1 MPASMGESVE
11 RYEARREAAPAVIIA
26 SVVWLLLA
34 LVSWKEGWEL
44 VELRWWTWLVLAVPG
59 LLLCADLLLGVR
71 RAGFANTRGASLV
84 LLGVIVLGN
93 LVGVVLL
100 VAALVTTSG
109 GNLGGGQLLFTAA
122 AIWTAN
128 VIVFGMCYWDIDDG
142 GPFERAR
149 NERSTPD
156 FQFPQD
162 ENPQLAREGWRPQ
175 VWDYLFVS
183 LTSAT
188 AFSPTDSM
196 PLTLKAKLL
205 VGVESIVS
213 LVLVVLV
220 TARAVNVLG
229 S

>member
-1 MPASMGESVE
+1 MHGTSESAA
-11 RYEARREAAPAVIIA
+11 RYEARREAASAMIIA
-26 SVVWLLLA
+26 SGVLAVLA

-44 VELRWWTWLVLAVPG
+44 VDLPWWTWLVLAVPG
-59 LLLCADLLLGVR
+59 FLLCADLWLGARSLGFAGTRTASLALLG
-71 RAGFANTRGASLV
+71 T
-84 LLGVIVLGN
+84 IVLGN
-93 LVGVVLL
+93 VLGL
-100 VAALVTTSG
+100 VALVSALVSTSSDA
-109 GNLGGGQLLFTAA
+109 LGGGQLLFTAA
-122 AIWTAN
+122 GIWIAN

-142 GPFERAR
+142 GPFERASHDR
-149 NERSTPD
+149 KTPD

-162 ENPQLAREGWRPQ
+162 ENPGLAREGWRPQ

-205 VGVESIVS
+205 VGVESVVS

-220 TARAVNVLG
+220 TARAVNVLD

>member
-1 MPASMGESVE
+1 MPEATSESAA
-11 RYEARREAAPAVIIA
+11 RYEARREAASAVIIA
-26 SVVWLLLA
+26 ALVLLLLA
-34 LVSWKEGWEL
+34 LMSWKAGWQL
-44 VELRWWTWLVLAVPG
+44 VELPWWTWLVLAVPG
-59 LLLCADLLLGVR
+59 LLLCADLWLGAR
-71 RAGFANTRGASLV
+71 RVGFAATRAASLV

-93 LVGVVLL
+93 LVGVGLL
-100 VAALVTTSG
+100 VAALVTTSSDQ
-109 GNLGGGQLLFTAA
+109 LGGGQLLFTAA

-128 VIVFGMCYWDIDDG
+128 VIVFGMCFWDIDDG

-149 NERSTPD
+149 HERTTPD

-162 ENPQLAREGWRPQ
+162 ENPQLARTDWRPR

>member
-1 MPASMGESVE
+1 MDPPSESAA
-11 RYEARREAAPAVIIA
+11 RYETRREAASAMIIA
-26 SVVWLLLA
+26 AGVLLALA
-34 LVSWKEGWEL
+34 LVSWNEGWEL

-59 LLLCADLLLGVR
+59 LLLCADLWLGAR
-71 RAGFANTRGASLV
+71 RVGFAGTRKASLV
-84 LLGVIVLGN
+84 LLAVIVLGN
-93 LVGVVLL
+93 VLGLALL
-100 VAALVTTSG
+100 VTALVSTSSDA
-109 GNLGGGQLLFTAA
+109 LGGGQLLFTAA

-128 VIVFGMCYWDIDDG
+128 VIVFGMCYWDVDDG

-149 NERSTPD
+149 RERTTPD

-162 ENPQLAREGWRPQ
+162 ENSRLAPEGWRPR

-205 VGVESIVS
+205 VGVEAVVS

>member
-1 MPASMGESVE
+1 MDPPSESAA
-11 RYEARREAAPAVIIA
+11 RYETRREAASAMIIA
-26 SVVWLLLA
+26 AGVLLALA
-34 LVSWKEGWEL
+34 LVSWNEGWEL

-59 LLLCADLLLGVR
+59 LLLCADLWLGAR
-71 RAGFANTRGASLV
+71 RVGFAGTRTASLV
-84 LLGVIVLGN
+84 LLAVIVLGN
-93 LVGVVLL
+93 VLGLALL
-100 VAALVTTSG
+100 VTALVSTSSDA
-109 GNLGGGQLLFTAA
+109 LGGGQLLFTAA

-128 VIVFGMCYWDIDDG
+128 VIVFGMCYWDVDDG

-149 NERSTPD
+149 RKRTTPD

-162 ENPQLAREGWRPQ
+162 ENPGLAPESWRPR

-205 VGVESIVS
+205 VGVESVVS

>member
-1 MPASMGESVE
+1 M
-11 RYEARREAAPAVIIA
+11 IIA
-26 SVVWLLLA
+26 AGVLLALA
-34 LVSWKEGWEL
+34 LVSWNEGWEL
-44 VELRWWTWLVLAVPG
+44 VELRWWTWLVLGVPG
-59 LLLCADLLLGVR
+59 LLLCADLWLGAR
-71 RAGFANTRGASLV
+71 RVGFAGTRTASLV
-84 LLGVIVLGN
+84 LLAVIVLGN
-93 LVGVVLL
+93 VLGLALL
-100 VAALVTTSG
+100 VTALVSTSSDA
-109 GNLGGGQLLFTAA
+109 LGGGQLLFTAA

-128 VIVFGMCYWDIDDG
+128 VIVFGMCYWDVDDG

-149 NERSTPD
+149 RKRTTPD

-162 ENPQLAREGWRPQ
+162 ENPRLAPEGWRPR

-205 VGVESIVS
+205 VGVESVVS

>member
-1 MPASMGESVE
+1 MHGTSESAA
-11 RYEARREAAPAVIIA
+11 RYEARREAASAMIIA
-26 SVVWLLLA
+26 SGVLAVLA

-44 VELRWWTWLVLAVPG
+44 VDLPWWTWFVLAVPG
-59 LLLCADLLLGVR
+59 FLLCADLWLGARPLGFAGTRTASLALLG
-71 RAGFANTRGASLV
+71 A
-84 LLGVIVLGN
+84 IVLGN
-93 LVGVVLL
+93 VLGL
-100 VAALVTTSG
+100 VALVSALVSTSSDA
-109 GNLGGGQLLFTAA
+109 LGGGQLLFTAA
-122 AIWTAN
+122 GIWIAN

-142 GPFERAR
+142 GPFERASHDR
-149 NERSTPD
+149 KTPD

-162 ENPQLAREGWRPQ
+162 ENPGLARQGWRPQ

-196 PLTLKAKLL
+196 PLTLRAKLL
-205 VGVESIVS
+205 VGVESVVS

-220 TARAVNVLG
+220 TARAVNVLD

>member
-1 MPASMGESVE
+1 MPTTNESE
-11 RYEARREAAPAVIIA
+11 GWYEARREATSIVIIA
-26 SVVWLLLA
+26 AVVLLLMA

-44 VELRWWTWLVLAVPG
+44 VELRWWTWLVLAVPS
-59 LLLCADLLLGVR
+59 LLLWFDLWLGGR
-71 RAGFANTRGASLV
+71 QIGFASTRRASLV

-93 LVGVVLL
+93 LVGLATL
-100 VAALVTTSG
+100 VAALVSASSG
-109 GNLGGGQLLFTAA
+109 QLGGGQLLFTAA
-122 AIWTAN
+122 AIWIAN
-128 VIVFGMCYWDIDDG
+128 VIVFGLCYWDIDDG
-142 GPFERAR
+142 GPFERTR
-149 NERSTPD
+149 HERTAPD

-183 LTSAT
+183 LTSGT

-196 PLTLKAKLL
+196 PLTLRAKLL

-213 LVLVVLV
+213 LVLIVLV

-229 S
+229 T

>member
-1 MPASMGESVE
+1 M
-11 RYEARREAAPAVIIA
+11 IIA
-26 SVVWLLLA
+26 AGVLLALA
-34 LVSWKEGWEL
+34 LVSWNEGWEL

-59 LLLCADLLLGVR
+59 LLLCADLWLGAR
-71 RAGFANTRGASLV
+71 RVGFAGTRTASLV
-84 LLGVIVLGN
+84 LLAVIVLGN
-93 LVGVVLL
+93 VLGLALL
-100 VAALVTTSG
+100 VTALVSTSSDA
-109 GNLGGGQLLFTAA
+109 LGGGQLLFTAA

-128 VIVFGMCYWDIDDG
+128 VIVFGMCYWDVDDG

-149 NERSTPD
+149 RKRTTPD

-162 ENPQLAREGWRPQ
+162 ENPRLAPEGWRPR

-205 VGVESIVS
+205 VGVESVVS